1 MFTFRSGFYLPL
13 FPTWVQIPH
22 ILSQVC
28 AVLKDVPLG
37 HSFWV
42 WVTVGLVSDFWLQ
55 EMRAPSSLQLLEWKS
70 WSFYFY
76 WQVSGNG
83 RMEGAA
89 FTLPVFQGD
98 HLWCEIRL
106 VNKKI
111 KSKIQKGIGLSIDK
125 LKSAY
130 YAAFLRLAAIN
141 QNLFLDHLCS
151 WQCNKYTELR
161 AAQAVRCGAERL
173 WMKKLQQCLRL
184 ESFSY
189 NNGICQSV
197 LEMGLHFQL
206 ISISFTKINRYQCS
220 QTCPPIYGA

>member
-1 MFTFRSGFYLPL
+1 MFSASFINFQAISCFPFAANPPLLAGTERQKHPIESEEKFNYLKEEEPPGDSSKFYLLSMRKLSFTVRWSSSRLYCVELQTAFAKLQMFTFRNGFYLPL

-55 EMRAPSSLQLLEWKS
+55 EMRAPSSLQLLERKS

-106 VNKKI
+106 VNKK
-111 KSKIQKGIGLSIDK
+111 
-125 LKSAY
+125 
-130 YAAFLRLAAIN
+130 
-141 QNLFLDHLCS
+141 
-151 WQCNKYTELR
+151 NK
-161 AAQAVRCGAERL
+161 
-173 WMKKLQQCLRL
+173 K
-184 ESFSY
+184 
-189 NNGICQSV
+189 
-197 LEMGLHFQL
+197 
-206 ISISFTKINRYQCS
+206 
-220 QTCPPIYGA
+220 